1 MSTPTFLAPDQ
12 VRRPTPGE
20 ELTRRAITVITAT
33 IVAMAL
39 AFSVVNVTR
48 LCLDLGVA
56 GWIAWL
62 IGPSVDLS
70 VIGLLTGIRFLSV
83 HGRSHRQLAKMHR
96 FLRFCGLLTL
106 ALNTAGALWHFQF
119 GTAAVDAIGPVLLIG
134 WSEIGPW
141 LLREIN
147 AVCSPAVPEPTAAER
162 PQASPAAPARPVE
175 FPAWLLARTRELDAE
190 HRTATGRPISRDNLR
205 ERLQIGRQRASDL
218 VAAVRAEVAAGTRP
232 LPVQQAA

>member
-1 MSTPTFLAPDQ
+1 MNVSMSASSAPDH
-12 VRRPTPGE
+12 VRRAPAGE
-20 ELTRRAITVITAT
+20 ELTRRAITVITGA

-48 LCLDLGVA
+48 LSLDLGVT

-70 VIGLLTGIRFLSV
+70 VIGLL
-83 HGRSHRQLAKMHR
+83 AKMHR

-106 ALNTAGALWHFQF
+106 GLNTAGSLWHLQF
-119 GTAAVDAIGPVLLIG
+119 GTAAVDAIGPMLLIG

-147 AVCSPAVPEPTAAER
+147 AVCSSAAQEQTAAER

-175 FPAWLLARTRELDAE
+175 LPAGLLALTRDLDAE
-190 HRTATGRPISRDNLR
+190 HRAATGRPISRDSLR
-205 ERLQIGRQRASDL
+205 DRLKIGRDRAGDL
-218 VAAVRAEVAAGTRP
+218 VAAVRAEAASGARP